1 MLTAFI
7 NAKLG
12 IRLMISAKIP
22 QNEKERLQALYKYEI
37 LDTEADKVF
46 DDLTELASE
55 ICETPIALISL
66 IDPDRQWFKS
76 KVGLAANETS
86 RDIAF
91 CAHAIHE
98 DEILEVSDT
107 LQDERFHDNP
117 LVTSGPNIRFYAGT
131 PLRTPDGL
139 AIGTLCAISNKP
151 QTLNQHQ
158 RKALEIL
165 GREVISQLELRFK
178 VKQLE
183 DINTRRTDFL
193 SNLSHELRTPLNAI
207 VSLGRLMLNDKS
219 FTIPEKH
226 KQYLEHINFSG
237 KQLLSLVN
245 SVLDLNKIEAGKFEL
260 NLSNV
265 NIDNFFKSIEGV
277 VSSIASSK
285 KVKVDFSLSQYEQ
298 SHILIDEARFCQVIL
313 NLVSNAIKF
322 SQIGQSVLVNLVI
335 SRDAIMLAVQDFGNG
350 IAEKDIPLLFNKFQQ
365 VGERHEGSGLGLM
378 ITKNIIDTME
388 GKILLNSVV
397 GKGTL
402 IKVTIPLKTAMT
414 EIQDSKP
421 IVEHNFDNNSR
432 ILVIEDNDINQE
444 VATAV
449 FASIGLKI
457 DLCTTGEE
465 ALECITKHSY
475 DLIFMDIHLPGID
488 GFETSRRIQAL
499 LPKQNIVALTADVF
513 TNNNKKLVES
523 GMSDSLNKPINVEFL
538 VKILNRYCAK

>member
-1 MLTAFI
+1 
-7 NAKLG
+7 
-12 IRLMISAKIP
+12 MISAKTP
-22 QNEKERLQALYKYEI
+22 KNEKERLRALYKYEI
-37 LDTEADKVF
+37 LDTDADKVF

-66 IDPDRQWFKS
+66 IDPGRQWFKS

-91 CAHAIHE
+91 CAHAIHQE
-98 DEILEVSDT
+98 EIFEVSDT

-117 LVTSGPNIRFYAGT
+117 LVTDGPNIRFYAGT
-131 PLRTPDGL
+131 PLRTPDGF
-139 AIGTLCAISNKP
+139 AIGTMCAISDKP
-151 QTLNQHQ
+151 QTLNKHQ

-165 GREVISQLELRFK
+165 GREVISQLELRLK
-178 VKQLE
+178 VKQLKE
-183 DINTRRTDFL
+183 INTRRTDFL

-207 VSLGRLMLNDKS
+207 VSLGSLMLNDKS

-260 NLSNV
+260 NPSHV
-265 NIDNFFKSIEGV
+265 NIESFFKSIEGLM
-277 VSSIASSK
+277 SSIASSK
-285 KVKVDFSLSQYEQ
+285 KIKVDFSLSPCEQ

-335 SRDAIMLAVQDFGNG
+335 TKNTIVLAVQDFGNG

-378 ITKNIIDTME
+378 ITKNIIDSME

-397 GKGTL
+397 GEGTL
-402 IKVTIPLKTAMT
+402 IKVTIPLKTTIT
-414 EIQDSKP
+414 EFQESKP
-421 IVEHNFDNNSR
+421 IIECSFDNNSR
-432 ILVIEDNDINQE
+432 ILVIEDNDINRE

-457 DLCTTGEE
+457 DLCATGEE
-465 ALECITKHSY
+465 ALMRVNKHSY
-475 DLIFMDIHLPGID
+475 ELIFMDIHLPGID
-488 GFETSRRIQAL
+488 GFETSRRIKEI

-513 TNNNKKLVES
+513 ANNKVLFES
-523 GMSDSLNKPINVEFL
+523 GMSDSLNKPINVGLL
-538 VKILNRYCAK
+538 VKILNRYCP

>member
-1 MLTAFI
+1 
-7 NAKLG
+7 
-12 IRLMISAKIP
+12 MISAKTP
-22 QNEKERLQALYKYEI
+22 KNEKERLQALYKYEI

-66 IDPDRQWFKS
+66 VDPGRQWFKS

-91 CAHAIHE
+91 CAHAIHQE
-98 DEILEVSDT
+98 EIFEVSDA

-139 AIGTLCAISNKP
+139 AIGTLCTISDMP
-151 QTLNQHQ
+151 HTLNKHQ
-158 RKALEIL
+158 RKTLEIL
-165 GREVISQLELRFK
+165 GRQVISQLELRLK
-178 VKQLE
+178 VKQLKE
-183 DINTRRTDFL
+183 IDTRRTDFL

-207 VSLGRLMLNDKS
+207 LSLGRLMLNDKS
-219 FTIPEKH
+219 FSIPEKH

-260 NLSNV
+260 NPSNV
-265 NIDNFFKSIEGV
+265 NIENFFTSIEGV

-285 KVKVDFSLSQYEQ
+285 QVKVDFSLSQCEQ
-298 SHILIDEARFCQVIL
+298 SYILIDEARLCQIIL

-335 SRDAIMLAVQDFGNG
+335 TKNAIVLAVQDFGTG

-365 VGERHEGSGLGLM
+365 VGERHEGTGLGLM
-378 ITKNIIDTME
+378 ITKNIIDTMK

-397 GKGTL
+397 GEGTL
-402 IKVTIPLKTAMT
+402 VKVTIPLKTSNT

-421 IVEHNFDNNSR
+421 VIEYSFDKNSR

-444 VATAV
+444 VAKAV
-449 FASIGLKI
+449 FESIGLKI
-457 DLCTTGEE
+457 DLCTAGEE
-465 ALECITKHSY
+465 ALEWIAKHSY

-488 GFETSRRIQAL
+488 GFDTSRRIKES

-513 TNNNKKLVES
+513 TNNNKRLVES
-523 GMSDSLNKPINVEFL
+523 GMSDSLNKPINVESL
-538 VKILNRYCAK
+538 VEILNRYCPK